1 MIQNGLL
8 PVPRKPLIERLTPAS
23 RSPVAVNVRR
33 PFKIAQVIVGR
44 GRLRGPPTRLDR
56 MADPIDLRAP
66 EPDLDEEIARR
77 DEEILRLRDLL
88 IARDAELGQVR
99 GRLKVI
105 EDHSERMARIAAK
118 IPLPGAAWIIDA
130 LLKLM
135 SARRG

>member
-1 MIQNGLL
+1 
-8 PVPRKPLIERLTPAS
+8 
-23 RSPVAVNVRR
+23 
-33 PFKIAQVIVGR
+33 
-44 GRLRGPPTRLDR
+44 
-56 MADPIDLRAP
+56 MADPINLRA
-66 EPDLDEEIARR
+66 ETGGRDAVGSEEIARR

-88 IARDAELGQVR
+88 ITRDVELGQVR
-99 GRLKVI
+99 GQLKVI

>member
-1 MIQNGLL
+1 
-8 PVPRKPLIERLTPAS
+8 
-23 RSPVAVNVRR
+23 
-33 PFKIAQVIVGR
+33 
-44 GRLRGPPTRLDR
+44 
-56 MADPIDLRAP
+56 MADPINLRSAAQRS
-66 EPDLDEEIARR
+66 EPGLEEEIARR

-99 GRLKVI
+99 GQLKVI
-105 EDHSERMARIAAK
+105 EDHSERMARLAAR

>member
-1 MIQNGLL
+1 
-8 PVPRKPLIERLTPAS
+8 
-23 RSPVAVNVRR
+23 
-33 PFKIAQVIVGR
+33 
-44 GRLRGPPTRLDR
+44 
-56 MADPIDLRAP
+56 MADPINR
-66 EPDLDEEIARR
+66 PDAAVRPQASRDEEIATR

-88 IARDAELGQVR
+88 ITRDVELGQVR
-99 GRLKVI
+99 GQLKVI

>member
-1 MIQNGLL
+1 VDGQRLA
-8 PVPRKPLIERLTPAS
+8 RERRVDSAAMAEPTKSLE
-23 RSPVAVNVRR
+23 AVEPQVDLEAE
-33 PFKIAQVIVGR
+33 IAQ
-44 GRLRGPPTRLDR
+44 
-56 MADPIDLRAP
+56 
-66 EPDLDEEIARR
+66 R

-105 EDHSERMARIAAK
+105 EDHSERMARLAHK

-135 SARRG
+135 SSRRG